1 MAPPYLITDNFFS
14 TIRRF
19 NKFILTQSA
28 ETCFLMFRKWTG
40 PIISSSPSSYSYNS
54 IYDRFEFELYKP
66 TVPVS
71 NGKPLL
77 SSLQMFLDAVPM
89 SAVPQ
94 YDQTTSNLDYWVETD
109 SGGPKN
115 PDIAGTII
123 VGFHTGLDPSTHV
136 ISYSYSEVCHC
147 IDIYGSFQPISTC
160 TTCRGT
166 GYVGGYDQYLCPVLI
181 EGGRIIKPANT
192 ILCRFPITS
201 EYVQVSKQ
209 GLVVQTQRKS
219 YTITGPI
226 LHDFDMLIRL
236 RSSGNQYNIDPVTLT
251 VPNERYFITDWEH
264 SSTRPSYDLPLKA
277 QPNMTAVD
285 KGITLHQKFNIS
297 EIQPQHIAYTIPF
310 SIN

>member
-1 MAPPYLITDNFFS
+1 MSPIWLTDNMLS
-14 TIRRF
+14 SIRYFDRW
-19 NKFILTQSA
+19 IAIQGQEA
-28 ETCFLMFRKWTG
+28 CFLMFKKWVG

-54 IYDRFEFELYKP
+54 AYQRYEFELYKP

-77 SSLQMFLDAVPM
+77 SSLQMFLDGNIMNAVY
-89 SAVPQ
+89 Q

-123 VGFHTGLDPSTHV
+123 IGFHTGLDPGTHV
-136 ISYSYSEVCHC
+136 ISYTYERVCHC
-147 IDIYGSFQPISTC
+147 IDVYGSFQPISTC
-160 TTCRGT
+160 STCFGS
-166 GYVGGYDQYLCPVLI
+166 GYVGGYDQYLCPALI
-181 EGGRIIKPANT
+181 EGGRIIKPTNT

-201 EYVQVSKQ
+201 EYAQVSKQ

-219 YTITGPI
+219 WSIVSPLMRDWDI
-226 LHDFDMLIRL
+226 LIRL
-236 RSSGNQYNIDPVTLT
+236 RSSGSPYNINPVTLT

-264 SSTRPSYDLPLKA
+264 SSIRPSYDLPLKA
-277 QPNMTAVD
+277 QPNMSAVD

-297 EIQPQHIAYTIPF
+297 EIQPQHIAYTVPF
-310 SIN
+310 SID